1 MNITTASEKR
11 YSAKKYD
18 AHRKIDAETLSKVET
33 LLRTAP
39 SSLNS
44 QPWHYVIA
52 STDHGRDLV
61 AQAADEHYA
70 MNSGKIRDASHV
82 VVFCVR
88 DDLDEAYLQAI
99 TAQEDK
105 DGRFATPEERS
116 AADKGRIFYI
126 NEKKPHMQ
134 EWMSRQVYL
143 SLGYMLMGVAAL
155 GLDSTPIE
163 GVDVDRL
170 DELLKLRE
178 KGWRSL
184 VVATL
189 GYHADDDFNATLPKS
204 RLPAEVTITHL

>member
-1 MNITTASEKR
+1 MDITTASEKR
-11 YSAKKYD
+11 YTAKKYD
-18 AHRKIDAETLSKVET
+18 AHRKIDAETLRKVET

-39 SSLNS
+39 SSVNS

-52 STDHGRDLV
+52 GTDQGRDLI

-88 DDLDEAYLQAI
+88 DDLDEAHLQAI
-99 TAQEDK
+99 LAQEDK
-105 DGRFATPEERS
+105 DGRFANAEARS
-116 AADKGRIFYI
+116 ATDKGRHFFA
-126 NEKKPHMQ
+126 NANKPRMQ
-134 EWMSRQVYL
+134 DWMSRQVYL

-163 GVDVDRL
+163 GIDVDRL

-178 KGWRSL
+178 KGLRSL

-189 GYHADDDFNATLPKS
+189 GYHADDDFNASLPKS
-204 RLPAEVTITHL
+204 RLPAEVTVTHL